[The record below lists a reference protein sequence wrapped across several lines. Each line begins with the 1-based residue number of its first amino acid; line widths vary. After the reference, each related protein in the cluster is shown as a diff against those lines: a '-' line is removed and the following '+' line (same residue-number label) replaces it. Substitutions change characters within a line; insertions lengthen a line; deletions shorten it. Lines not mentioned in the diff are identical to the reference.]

1 MYIIRAECNWERKDV
16 GDRNVNCKLEWLLD
30 ISEMRRKPGSRFP
43 EWPNWRWYVFQTK
56 AGASIIVAE
65 KKIKNQ
71 ELKN

>member
-65 KKIKNQ
+65 IKN
-71 ELKN
+71 